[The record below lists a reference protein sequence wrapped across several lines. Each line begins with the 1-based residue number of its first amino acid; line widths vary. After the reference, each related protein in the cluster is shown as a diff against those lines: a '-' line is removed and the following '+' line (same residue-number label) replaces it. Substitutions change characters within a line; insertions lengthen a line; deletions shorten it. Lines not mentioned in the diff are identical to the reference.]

1 MSSPILNPQG
11 YEHTLALGS
20 LLKQL
25 GIKGGQVPTIGKQI
39 MPVLIM
45 GAVETLDA
53 SPVEARGLAGVSVTP
68 AGSDRASFRLN
79 AVGRA
84 LIIQDVFTAFA
95 DTYQGR
101 VHIHG
106 ESPWPNAV
114 DKVEVGGVQTS
125 AVATFEPTAPFPS
138 GATFFPGDI
147 TFPGQRWFVPAGS
160 CWEIT
165 TESATGIML
174 SVCVIWRELPAP
186 IGGP

>member
-1 MSSPILNPQG
+1 MSSILNVNG

-25 GIKGGQVPTIGKQI
+25 GIKGGQVPEIGKQI

-53 SPVEARGLAGVSVTP
+53 SPVEARGLAGHTVTP
-68 AGSDRASFRLN
+68 GGAARASFRLN

-84 LIIQDVFTAFA
+84 LIIQDVYTAFS
-95 DTYQGR
+95 DTYEGR

-106 ESPWPNAV
+106 EPPWANPVN
-114 DKVEVGGVQTS
+114 KIEVGGVPTS
-125 AVATFEPTAPFPS
+125 AVASFDTAAAFPS

-147 TFPGQRWFVPAGS
+147 TFPSQRWFVPAGS

-165 TESATGIML
+165 TEAATGIML
-174 SVCVIWRELPAP
+174 SVSVIWRELPAP